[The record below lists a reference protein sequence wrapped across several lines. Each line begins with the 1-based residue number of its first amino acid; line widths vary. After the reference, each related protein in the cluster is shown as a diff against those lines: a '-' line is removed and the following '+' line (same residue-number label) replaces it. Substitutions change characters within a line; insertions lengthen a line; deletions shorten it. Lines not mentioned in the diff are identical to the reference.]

1 MPNVLIYTPTWQRED
16 GSYAIHPL
24 CEASINAQRDSFDG
38 KVHWC
43 IGLENP
49 YPIGQHRNV
58 LAQYLKAQQILLAD
72 DYYDALLTVEHD
84 NVMTRPDTLQLM
96 WDTPGDVIYAPYQLR
111 HGAFVLNT
119 WQYIN
124 DVNLGMPLNNY
135 PEELARYKAAGV
147 GRICGCGMGCTLF
160 RRHALE
166 QLQFR
171 GGGGEQWAPDIP
183 FAEDALRA
191 HLVSM
196 GRFDCPVDHWD
207 GNVRLEAYATVE
219 KMPFLAVET
228 VNALAAGEYVSLVAG
243 QVYELTPP
251 VASDLSQAGYIRS
264 LPAVAPGPETASV
277 QPGAE
282 QAVLPKARRR
292 RV

>member
-1 MPNVLIYTPTWQRED
+1 MPNVLVYTPTWEV
-16 GSYAIHPL
+16 GPGYAIHPD
-24 CEASINAQRDSFDG
+24 CEAAIKAQRDTFDG
-38 KVHWC
+38 KVDWC

-58 LAQYLKAQQILLAD
+58 LAQYQKAQEILLAD

-84 NVMTRPDTLQLM
+84 NVLTRPDTLQLM
-96 WDTPGDVIYAPYQLR
+96 YDLQADVVYAPYQLR

-160 RRHALE
+160 RRHTLE
-166 QLQFR
+166 RLQFR

-191 HLVSM
+191 HFVSM

-207 GNVRLEAYATVE
+207 GEVKLEAYATVE
-219 KMPFLAVET
+219 KMKFVAVET

-243 QVYELTPP
+243 QVYELTAA
-251 VASDLSQAGYIRS
+251 VASDLSRVGYIRS
-264 LPAVAPGPETASV
+264 LPPAAAGPETASM

-282 QAVLPKARRR
+282 AAVLPKARRR
-292 RV
+292 RA